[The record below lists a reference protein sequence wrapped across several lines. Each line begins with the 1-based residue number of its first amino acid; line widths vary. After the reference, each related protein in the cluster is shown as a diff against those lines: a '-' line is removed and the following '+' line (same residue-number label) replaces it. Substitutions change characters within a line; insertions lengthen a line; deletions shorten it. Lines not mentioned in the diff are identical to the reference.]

1 MYISLYLIAFD
12 WMEHGYPVKLD
23 RRGYHRISNSHFF
36 RSMVMAAPGYVIR
49 QLATLDEIRL
59 ATDMCVHF
67 DHQKHCRT
75 PRAPPAPP
83 APPEPP
89 VIICEVQPKPRRRR
103 SRSRPRGRTRSRS
116 KLRFGIEQ
124 CSIQQNNLYSMLQCL
139 MNRSQVEVDH
149 VGITVFWCRVV

>member
-116 KLRFGIEQ
+116 KLRFEL
-124 CSIQQNNLYSMLQCL
+124 C
-139 MNRSQVEVDH
+139 DH
-149 VGITVFWCRVV
+149 Y